1 MSFRIELEREEDGRW
16 IAEIPDLPGV
26 LAYGATREDAMAR
39 AEALAMSV
47 IAESRRSR
55 TDNFDQPVELPIDGV
70 LDLHTFQPRDVKPL
84 VNDYLDACRE
94 RGILDV
100 RIVHGKGIGMLRD
113 TVHAVLRARDDVE
126 EFRLA
131 PEDRGGWGATI
142 VRLKTG

>member
-1 MSFRIELEREEDGRW
+1 MD
-16 IAEIPDLPGV
+16 D
-26 LAYGATREDAMAR
+26 AT
-39 AEALAMSV
+39 
-47 IAESRRSR
+47 
-55 TDNFDQPVELPIDGV
+55 ELPIDGV

-113 TVHAVLRARDDVE
+113 TVHAVLRQRADVE

-131 PEDRGGWGATI
+131 PEDRGGWGATL

>member
-1 MSFRIELEREEDGRW
+1 M
-16 IAEIPDLPGV
+16 
-26 LAYGATREDAMAR
+26 
-39 AEALAMSV
+39 
-47 IAESRRSR
+47 
-55 TDNFDQPVELPIDGV
+55 

-100 RIVHGKGIGMLRD
+100 RIIHGKGIGMLRD
-113 TVHAVLRARDDVE
+113 TVHAVLRARRDVE

-131 PEDRGGWGATI
+131 PEDRGGWGATL